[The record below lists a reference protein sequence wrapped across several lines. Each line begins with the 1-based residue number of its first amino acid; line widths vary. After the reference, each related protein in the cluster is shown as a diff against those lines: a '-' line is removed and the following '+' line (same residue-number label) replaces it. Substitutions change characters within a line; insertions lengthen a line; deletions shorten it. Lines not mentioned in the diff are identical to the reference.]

1 MIELHENFKF
11 MVHTFGKRVLLSDW
25 PSFEQKRQRILISD
39 DLGDQKILPGSFGV
53 IGILAFIKGVTQ
65 HQRFQMIVSIQ
76 IFPPVFGA
84 P

>member
-53 IGILAFIKGVTQ
+53 IGILAFIKGI
-65 HQRFQMIVSIQ
+65 RRPLNQ
-76 IFPPVFGA
+76 IHRLLKEPENP
-84 P
+84 